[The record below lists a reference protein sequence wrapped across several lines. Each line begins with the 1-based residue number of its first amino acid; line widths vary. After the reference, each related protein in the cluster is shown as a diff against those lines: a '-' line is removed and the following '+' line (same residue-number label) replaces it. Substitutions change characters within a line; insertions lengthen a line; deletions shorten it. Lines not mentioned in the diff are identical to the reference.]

1 MPQPIVQILAD
12 GESGRTV
19 TFRGQ
24 QVMFSHSIY
33 TRMNDTIVGL
43 RDRVDRSIDGP
54 VQELASPDASVRS
67 RALTDLLTWTAPP
80 LAVRL
85 CGQAASMLLTM
96 LSSGLCDRHH
106 RLNGANNASRA

>member
-1 MPQPIVQILAD
+1 MPMPIVQILAD

-19 TFRGQ
+19 MLHGR
-24 QVMFSHSIY
+24 QVVFCHGVY
-33 TRMNDTIVGL
+33 TRMNDTIVSL

-54 VQELASPDASVRS
+54 VQELVSPDVSVRS

-85 CGQAASMLLTM
+85 CGQAASMFLTM
-96 LSSGLCDRHH
+96 LSSKLCDRRH
-106 RLNGANNASRA
+106 RLNGANNASRV